1 MNDKLLKLWSD
12 PRRVPIVIGL
22 IAFNAGVGLGY
33 FLGKRRVFNIL
44 EEQEAAIDIT
54 FEDSRLRAEF
64 DKIKAMP
71 SLTSI
76 DVDKM
81 REDLGDNGRSSKKVV
96 ETIIEPIPPTDDEV
110 ELVTRSVFDKTED
123 WDYEEEKK
131 KRNKEEPY
139 VLHKDEFFAEESDYS
154 QVTVTYYG
162 GDNILTDEDDTPI
175 YNHEQVIGPLLFG
188 HGSGDPNVFYVRND
202 RRRTEYEVVYD
213 EGLYSVEVLGLE
225 IENNQRVEDLKHSNR
240 VPKFRQE

>member
-54 FEDSRLRAEF
+54 FDDSRLRAEF

-154 QVTVTYYG
+154 QVTVTY
-162 GDNILTDEDDTPI
+162 
-175 YNHEQVIGPLLFG
+175 
-188 HGSGDPNVFYVRND
+188 
-202 RRRTEYEVVYD
+202 
-213 EGLYSVEVLGLE
+213 
-225 IENNQRVEDLKHSNR
+225 
-240 VPKFRQE
+240 